1 MRIFARTLPLLLL
14 TTSAFAGP
22 AGPPNIID
30 TQNFSQLLTDE
41 QLHSIGQ
48 SYADSALGPEP
59 GTFLLGGL
67 SLAALLWCFRRRIRA
82 SALPEVFTSPVFT
95 WPKKS

>member
-1 MRIFARTLPLLLL
+1 MRLFARTLPLLLL
-14 TTSAFAGP
+14 ATSAFVGP

-30 TQNFSQLLTDE
+30 TQNFSHPLTDE
-41 QLHSIGQ
+41 QLHSIGR
-48 SYADSALGPEP
+48 SYANAALGPEP

-67 SLAALLWCFRRRIRA
+67 SLAALLWGFRRRISA
-82 SALPEVFTSPVFT
+82 SALPEVFNSPIFI